1 MADEA
6 NGNKHGRKAISDLNG
21 RVPRVTMQ
29 SAKVVNEAMVNTAS
43 TGTGTNLYY

>member
-6 NGNKHGRKAISDLNG
+6 NGNKRGRKAISDVNG
-21 RVPRVTMQ
+21 RVTRVTRQ

-43 TGTGTNLYY
+43 AGTGTKLYY